1 MKNETLQAIIDN
13 NARFVED
20 HDQAYFQGHM
30 SAQHPR
36 VTMVGCC
43 DSRCQAHVIE
53 VDPIDRVFTVE
64 TIGNQM
70 ASAQGS
76 VDYGVLHLHTPIL
89 LILGHT
95 DCGAIKAF
103 MKGYDRENEAIK
115 RELDFLKPPLK
126 TQVDPHA
133 DFEKELLKNVQKNV
147 DYQVQ
152 TALER
157 YRAQISEGRLM
168 VVGAIYDFTNA
179 LGNGYGRVSITNVN
193 GVKDLKAI
201 RELVQ
206 GVNLERSLAR
216 VNLD

>member
-1 MKNETLQAIIDN
+1 MKNETLQAIIEN

-20 HDQAYFQGHM
+20 HNQAYFQNHIG
-30 SAQHPR
+30 AQHPQ

-43 DSRCQAHVIE
+43 DSRSQAHVIE
-53 VDPIDRVFTVE
+53 ADPIDRVFTVE

-103 MKGYDRENEAIK
+103 MKGYDKENEAIK
-115 RELDFLKPPLK
+115 RELDFLKKPLK
-126 TQVDPHA
+126 TQVDPQA
-133 DFEKELLKNVQKNV
+133 DFAKELLKNVQRNV
-147 DYQVQ
+147 DYQVEA
-152 TALER
+152 ALER
-157 YRAQISEGRLM
+157 YQAQISAGKLM

-179 LGNGYGRVSITNVN
+179 MGKGHGRVCITNID
-193 GVKDLKAI
+193 GAKDPETI
-201 RELVQ
+201 RNLAQ
-206 GVNLERSLAR
+206 GVNLERNLAR

>member
-1 MKNETLQAIIDN
+1 MKNETLQAIIEN
-13 NARFVED
+13 NARFVAG
-20 HDQAYFQGHM
+20 HDQTYFQAHM
-30 SAQHPR
+30 AAQHPK
-36 VTMVGCC
+36 VTLVACC

-53 VDPIDRVFTVE
+53 PDPIDKVFTVE

-76 VDYGVLHLHTPIL
+76 VDYGILHLHTPIL

-103 MKGYDRENEAIK
+103 MKGYEKENEAIK
-115 RELDFLKPPLK
+115 RELDFLTPPLK
-126 TQVDPHA
+126 TQVDPKA
-133 DFEKELLKNVQKNV
+133 DFGKELLKNVQKNV

-152 TALER
+152 AALAR
-157 YRAQISEGRLM
+157 YQAQILEGTLM

-179 LGNGYGRVSITNVN
+179 LGKGCGRMIITNIN
-193 GVKDLKAI
+193 GVKELETIRKLAQGIDL
-201 RELVQ
+201 EQ
-206 GVNLERSLAR
+206 SLGR